1 MTHHTESEVAARTVP
16 HRSEVLPVHTWDLTP
31 LFRDEDAWEEDFKAL
46 QADYL
51 EVLSFRGKVG
61 AGAQELRD
69 ALEFEK
75 SIDVRVERLSQY
87 ASLRVAEDSSNDAS
101 LSREARL
108 DSLRVRIGEAF
119 SFLGPEI
126 QAIPDETFDGY
137 LAHEAL
143 VEWVIPLNKLRRL
156 KPHTLSASEERLLA
170 LGSSALRGHQETF
183 SQLTNVDMRFGFVP
197 DDSGKERELTQS
209 SFSSF
214 LQQRNAQVR
223 RDAFH
228 RFYAEFKD
236 HQFTLASSLGSSIRA
251 DVFGSRA
258 RNYPSSINAALFADD
273 VPLRVYDNLIATV
286 RSRLAPLYDY
296 FDLRRRV
303 LGLPEIHHY
312 DTYVPI
318 VGEMQ
323 TMSTGTTRWTLCSRR

>member
-1 MTHHTESEVAARTVP
+1 MPLTHHTESEVAVRTVP
-16 HRSEVLPVHTWDLTP
+16 RRSEVPLVHTWDLTP
-31 LFRDEDAWEEDFKAL
+31 LFRDEDSWEEDFKAL
-46 QADYL
+46 QADYRQ
-51 EVLSFRGKVG
+51 VSSFRGKVG
-61 AGAQELRD
+61 ESAQELRD

-87 ASLRVAEDSSNDAS
+87 AGLRVAEDSSNDAS

-137 LAHEAL
+137 LSDEKL
-143 VEWVIPLNKLRRL
+143 TEWVIPLKKLRRL

-183 SQLTNVDMRFGFVP
+183 SQLTNVDMKFGLVR
-197 DDSGKERELTQS
+197 DGSGKERELTQS

-214 LQQRNAQVR
+214 LQQRDPNVR
-223 RDAFH
+223 REAFH

-251 DVFGSRA
+251 DVFDSRA

-273 VPLRVYDNLIATV
+273 VP
-286 RSRLAPLYDY
+286 
-296 FDLRRRV
+296 
-303 LGLPEIHHY
+303 
-312 DTYVPI
+312 
-318 VGEMQ
+318 
-323 TMSTGTTRWTLCSRR
+323 